1 MNKRKI
7 RCAQGEKFYNYA
19 FPMQAVLVT
28 CNDEDKKTNII
39 TISWQS
45 PISKNPPLYGIS
57 VAPDR
62 YSHDLIKKSK
72 EFVINFLPFDFVEK
86 VNYCGTHSGRN
97 IEKIKH
103 SNLTLIPSKEI
114 TTPSIQESYSI
125 LECKLKES
133 ISLGDH
139 TFFIGEVVNISSDE
153 DAFFDDILEN
163 KYIQP
168 TFYLGKNIY
177 TTIAHTRKKF

>member
-1 MNKRKI
+1 MNKPKI
-7 RCAQGEKFYNYA
+7 RCPQLEKFYNYA

-28 CNDEDKKTNII
+28 CNDENEKTNII
-39 TISWQS
+39 TIAWHC

-57 VAPDR
+57 VAPGR

-72 EFVINFLPFDFVEK
+72 EFVVNFLPFDFVEK
-86 VNYCGTHSGRN
+86 VNYCGTHSGRKF
-97 IEKIKH
+97 EKIEH
-103 SNLTLIPSKEI
+103 SKLTLIPSKEI

-133 ISLGDH
+133 IILGDH
-139 TFFIGEVVNISSDE
+139 TFFVGEVVNISSDV
-153 DAFFDDILEN
+153 DAFQDDILEN
-163 KYIQP
+163 KNIQP

-177 TTIAHTRKKF
+177 TTIAQTRKKF

>member
-7 RCAQGEKFYNYA
+7 NCSQLEKFYYYT
-19 FPMQAVLVT
+19 FPMHAVLVT
-28 CNDEDKKTNII
+28 CNDGDKKTNII
-39 TISWQS
+39 TISWQC

-57 VAPDR
+57 VAPSR

-86 VNYCGTHSGRN
+86 VNFCGTHTGRN
-97 IEKIKH
+97 IDKIQQ
-103 SNLTLIPSKEI
+103 SNLTLVPSKEV

-125 LECKLKES
+125 LECRLKES

-139 TFFIGEVVNISSDE
+139 TFFVGEVVNISYVE
-153 DAFFDDILEN
+153 DAFQDNILEN
-163 KYIQP
+163 KHIQP
-168 TFYLGKNIY
+168 IFYLGKNIY
-177 TTIAHTRKKF
+177 TTIGHNRYES

>member
-7 RCAQGEKFYNYA
+7 RCPQLEKFYYYT
-19 FPMQAVLVT
+19 FPMHAVLVT
-28 CNDEDKKTNII
+28 CNDENKKTNII
-39 TISWQS
+39 TISWQC

-57 VAPDR
+57 VAPTR

-86 VNYCGTHSGRN
+86 VNFCGTRSGRN
-97 IEKIKH
+97 IQKIEQ

-114 TTPSIQESYSI
+114 STPSIQESYSI

-133 ISLGDH
+133 IPLGDH
-139 TFFIGEVVNISSDE
+139 TFFVGEVVNISSDE
-153 DAFFDDILEN
+153 DAFQDDILEN
-163 KYIQP
+163 KHIQP

-177 TTIAHTRKKF
+177 TTIAQTRKKF